1 MNPSHP
7 QSEGIKIFHKICGK
21 SKVSKTVSKQNRTSK
36 FSTNLPFAISFSTH
50 HDLNQNIIDYH
61 NWLLF
66 TQGVTKFTL
75 CRIKTIVTE
84 NYFQES
90 RPTRPSAQI
99 SMSHQGMNRQQQTKS
114 ATRQSHMWCTHIQIR
129 TRTHSTHNHMQ
140 REAAS
145 KTLTGEL
152 VKVVMQE
159 FCCQPPPSTS
169 DQAQYVK
176 RETNSAGSLEQRCIA
191 QLSIGKASFLLELIH
206 KQQENFFPNDI
217 GPEY

>member
-7 QSEGIKIFHKICGK
+7 KSEGTKIFHKICGK
-21 SKVSKTVSKQNRTSK
+21 SKVSTYIQTKTK
-36 FSTNLPFAISFSTH
+36 FSTNLPFVISISTH
-50 HDLNQNIIDYH
+50 HDLNQNIIDYSLH
-61 NWLLF
+61 R
-66 TQGVTKFTL
+66 VTKFTL

-99 SMSHQGMNRQQQTKS
+99 SMSHRCISSSERIKRQQQTKS

-176 RETNSAGSLEQRCIA
+176 
-191 QLSIGKASFLLELIH
+191 
-206 KQQENFFPNDI
+206 
-217 GPEY
+217 